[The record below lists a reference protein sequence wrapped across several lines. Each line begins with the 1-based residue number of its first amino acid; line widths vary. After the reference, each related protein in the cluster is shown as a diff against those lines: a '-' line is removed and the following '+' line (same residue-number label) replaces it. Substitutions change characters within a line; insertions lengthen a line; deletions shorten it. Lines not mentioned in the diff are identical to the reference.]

1 MLMNLTKKN
10 NFRSWEIETPHGKIT
25 TPIFMPDATYGVVNA
40 LSSNDLEHT
49 KTEALVTTTLHIEQ
63 KLSSEYINQFNGLH
77 NFMNWKRPILTDSG
91 GFQVFSL
98 INRQK
103 DSKNIISDAG
113 CSFKNPFE
121 GSYNFLSPEN
131 SQSIQHNLNSD
142 IRVVL
147 DEPVIEDGSLA
158 NIKKSVKRTTLW
170 AKRSKEM
177 FLKLN
182 NLTEKDF
189 NNPSIKRPL
198 LCAVIQGGNN
208 FKYREISAGELI
220 EIGFDIYG
228 FGGLPL
234 HDKHSWKEDAPTG
247 FYKDLIAFVAGLIP
261 EDKIRYGLGIG
272 NPDNLKFAIE
282 KGWDIFDCVLPTR
295 NARHSYLYV
304 GKGKGD
310 VQYENYDV
318 MHIKSSRYKNDD
330 SPIDEH
336 CGCLACSEISRAY
349 LRYLL
354 HIKSP
359 TGYRYAT
366 IHNLFFFNKFIQD
379 IKNAQV

>member
-1 MLMNLTKKN
+1 MMKLSKKGSS
-10 NFRSWEIETPHGKIT
+10 RTWEIETPHGKIK
-25 TPIFMPDATYGVVNA
+25 TPIFMPDATYGVVTG
-40 LSSNDLEHT
+40 LSSRDLELT
-49 KTEALVTTTLHIEQ
+49 GTDALVTTTLHLEQ
-63 KLSSEYINQFNGLH
+63 KLSSEYLAKVHGIH
-77 NFMNWKRPILTDSG
+77 NFMNWQKPILTDSG

-103 DSKNIISDAG
+103 DSKNVISDAG
-113 CSFKNPFE
+113 CSFKNQFE
-121 GSYNFLSPEN
+121 GSYNFLSPET
-131 SQSIQHNLNSD
+131 SQIIQHNIGSD

-170 AKRSKEM
+170 AKRAKEM

-182 NLTEKDF
+182 NLTKADF
-189 NNPSIKRPL
+189 NNPKIKRPL
-198 LCAVIQGGNN
+198 LTAVIQGGNN
-208 FKYREISAGELI
+208 FKYREISAVELI
-220 EIGFDIYG
+220 NIGFDIYG

-234 HDKHSWKEDAPTG
+234 HNKHSWKNDSPTG

-282 KGWDIFDCVLPTR
+282 YGWDIFDCVLPTR

-304 GKGKGD
+304 GLGQGD
-310 VQYENYDV
+310 IDYGNYGV
-318 MHIKSSRYKNDD
+318 MHIKSLRYKYDEK
-330 SPIDEH
+330 PIEEG
-336 CGCLACSEISRAY
+336 CTCLACREISRSY
-349 LRYLL
+349 LKYLL

-359 TGYRYAT
+359 TGIRYAT
-366 IHNLFFFNKFIQD
+366 IHNLHFYNNF
-379 IKNAQV
+379 IKNLKQK